1 MAEYE
6 KTESEGEAEGEPA
19 VVTADDATILKD
31 SRESL
36 TLCIE
41 DEATERLKMQ
51 DDIRF
56 VSLDQWPADVRAMR
70 ENDSVNGP
78 RPCLTVDQINQ
89 FTTQVTNDLRV
100 NRPSIKTRPVDDK
113 ADPATAEI
121 FQGLVRHIEDQSSAA
136 IAYQT
141 SGESAV
147 DIGLGFF
154 RIITDYVSPDSFDQ
168 EILIKRVP
176 NTFSVYLSAHQM
188 PDGSDA
194 EKGWILEKMPVDKFK
209 ATYPNAKIDKAD
221 FSDLGVSPT
230 WWSEQEVTIC
240 EYFYKE
246 YSQEKLLF
254 LADGNTV
261 YKNDFE
267 KLPDPKPQITG
278 QRDSQRVSVKWCK
291 HSGCQ
296 VLEKRDWPGKYIPII
311 EEIGKEKIVDGRRIL
326 WGLVRPAKDSLRA
339 FNYWISALT
348 EKMALAP
355 KAPFVGAVG
364 QFASQGDKWDKANVN
379 NYAKL
384 EYDAID
390 VNGNAVPPPKRQEP
404 MQMEP
409 AMAQMLTIMQN
420 NVKSSLGMY
429 KASVGQG
436 EGDQSGRAI
445 LALKKESDT
454 GTLHFGENQAISI
467 MHGGRIIV
475 DLIPK
480 IYDTKRILRILG
492 EDGKVANVMID
503 PEQQQ
508 AMREIQD
515 AEGKIQRIY
524 NLGVGKYDV
533 TVTVGPG
540 YTTSRQEAA
549 TVMTELANSAK
560 DPISAAIMRY
570 AAVKNSDFHG
580 SEEVTQMLKAMLPPQ
595 LQQPDIGGQPMPPA
609 AAAKIGELTQKIQLM
624 QEEGQKILEENKQ
637 LKSGAAEA
645 QAKIAVQREEADAML
660 QLKRDIATSEEQLAR
675 EKAASDRQVAIDK
688 ANLEAATKVTVA
700 QINAKAGTTSTL
712 IQAEAD
718 ANLELI
724 GALKEGSAAIP
735 EGDVP
740 APPSPVQRLTDMH
753 KQHLEAIS
761 NLIPAITSG
770 MGAIN
775 QKIDNSRPVSIESVR
790 DKTGKLTHGVATY
803 ANGEKKTIAVN

>member
-1 MAEYE
+1 VALGYE
-6 KTESEGEAEGEPA
+6 NNDPEDDAEGESATVA
-19 VVTADDATILKD
+19 VNDATILKD
-31 SRESL
+31 SREGL
-36 TLCIE
+36 KLCID
-41 DEATERLKMQ
+41 DEQIERAKMA
-51 DDIRF
+51 DDMRF
-56 VSLDQWPADVRAMR
+56 VSLDQWPQDIRSMR
-70 ENDSVNGP
+70 ENDSVNGA

-89 FTTQVTNDLRV
+89 YTTQVTNDMRA
-100 NRPSIKTRPVDDK
+100 NRPSVKTRPVDDK
-113 ADPATAEI
+113 ADPATAEV

-168 EILIKRVP
+168 EIIIKRVP

-194 EKGWILEKMPVDKFK
+194 EKGWILEKIQIDKFK
-209 ATYPNAKIDKAD
+209 ATYPDAKADKAD
-221 FSDLGVSPT
+221 FTDLGVQPT
-230 WWSEQEVTIC
+230 WYSEQEVTIC

-246 YSQEKLLF
+246 YKQEKLLF
-254 LADGNTV
+254 LEDGNTV
-261 YKNDFE
+261 YKGDYE

-291 HSGCQ
+291 HTGCEI
-296 VLEKRDWPGKYIPII
+296 LEKRDWPGKFIPII
-311 EEIGKEKIVDGRRIL
+311 EEIGKEKIVDGKRIL

-364 QFASQGDKWDKANVN
+364 QFASQGDKWDKANIN

-390 VNGNAVPPPKRQEP
+390 VNGNVVAAPRRQEP

-409 AMAQMLTIMQN
+409 AMAQMLQIMQN

-467 MHGGRIIV
+467 MHGGRIMV

-492 EDGKVANVMID
+492 EDGKAQNVMID
-503 PEQQQ
+503 PEQPQ
-508 AMREIQD
+508 AMREVRD
-515 AEGKIQRIY
+515 AAGVVQRIY

-549 TVMTELANSAK
+549 TVLTDLANSAK
-560 DPISAAIMRY
+560 DSTSAAILRY
-570 AAVKNSDFHG
+570 AAVQNSDFHG
-580 SEEVTQMLKAMLPPQ
+580 SDKITAMLKSTLPPPVLAAVEGQPQIPPQVQAHVQQLEQMLQ
-595 LQQPDIGGQPMPPA
+595 A
-609 AAAKIGELTQKIQLM
+609 ATQKIKELA
-624 QEEGQKILEENKQ
+624 
-637 LKSGAAEA
+637 SGEAQA
-645 QAKIAVQREEADAML
+645 QAKIAADAKAAAAAI
-660 QLKRDIATSEEQLAR
+660 QLKRDIAVSDEEIAR
-675 EKAASDRQVAIDK
+675 EKVDRDQKLAIEK
-688 ANLEAATKVTVA
+688 ADLEAATKVTVA
-700 QINAKAGTTSTL
+700 QIAAKAGTTQTL
-712 IQAEAD
+712 IEAEAK
-718 ANLELI
+718 ANLELS
-724 GALKEGSAAIP
+724 GALIESPQAAMAQGEATQP
-735 EGDVP
+735 V
-740 APPSPVQRLTDMH
+740 SPIKRLTDMH
-753 KQHLEAIS
+753 AQHLEAIN

-803 ANGEKKTIAVN
+803 INGEKKTITVN